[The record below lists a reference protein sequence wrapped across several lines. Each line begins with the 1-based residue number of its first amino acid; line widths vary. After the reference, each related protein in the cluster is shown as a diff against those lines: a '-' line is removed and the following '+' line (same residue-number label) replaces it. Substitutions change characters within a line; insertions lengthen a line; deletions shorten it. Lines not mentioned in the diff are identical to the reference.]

1 MTLRVLIVG
10 GYGIFGGR
18 IVELLKD
25 EPRLELIVAGRSPER
40 SKAFCARQHAAAKLE
55 PAVFDRNGDLSHH
68 LKALRPD
75 LLIDASGPFQ
85 AYGQDRY
92 RVIEACIANRVS
104 YLDLADGADFVDGVQ
119 GLDSAARASGVFAL
133 SGVSSFPVL
142 TAAATRRLAVG
153 LARVDAIRAG
163 IAPSP
168 YAVVGENVIRAITG
182 YAGQPTRLRRDGQT
196 VTAYPF
202 TEQMRFTV
210 APPGR
215 VPLRSTLFSLVEVP
229 DLRVLPALWPDA
241 RTVWVGAGPVP
252 ELLHRCLIALAW
264 LVRWRIVPSLLPLTP
279 LVLSASNRVGWGAH
293 RGGMFVEVEGV
304 DAAGRPVTRSWHL
317 VAEGD
322 DGPLIPSMAIE
333 GIVRRLLDGQRPDP
347 GARAAARELDLED
360 YDRLFARRMIHTG
373 VVGV

>member
-25 EPRLELIVAGRSPER
+25 QPQLALIVAGRSAER
-40 SKAFCARQHAAAKLE
+40 AKAFCARQHAAARLE
-55 PAVFDRNGDLSHH
+55 PAVFDRNGDLARY
-68 LKALRPD
+68 LATLRPD
-75 LLIDASGPFQ
+75 LLVDASGPYQ

-92 RVIEACIANRVS
+92 RVIEACIAAGVS
-104 YLDLADGADFVDGVQ
+104 YLDLADGADFVEGVQ
-119 GLDSAARASGVFAL
+119 SLDAAARTAGVFVL

-142 TAAATRRLAVG
+142 TAAATRRLAAG
-153 LARVDAIRAG
+153 LARVEAIRAG
-163 IAPSP
+163 ITPSP
-168 YAVVGENVIRAITG
+168 YAIVGENVIRAVTG

-196 VTAYPF
+196 TTGYPF

-229 DLRVLPALWPDA
+229 DLRVLAALWPEA
-241 RTVWVGAGPVP
+241 RTVWMGAGPVP
-252 ELLHRCLIALAW
+252 ELLHRALIGLAW
-264 LVRWRIVPSLLPLTP
+264 LVRWRLLPSLLPLAP
-279 LVLSASNRVGWGAH
+279 LIHWVSNHVGWGEH

-317 VAEGD
+317 LAEGD
-322 DGPLIPSMAIE
+322 DGPLIPSMAVE
-333 GIVRRLLDGQRPDP
+333 GLVRRLLEGQRPDP
-347 GARAAARELDLED
+347 GARAAVRELELED
-360 YDRLFARRMIHTG
+360 YDRLFARRTIHTG
-373 VVGV
+373 FRD